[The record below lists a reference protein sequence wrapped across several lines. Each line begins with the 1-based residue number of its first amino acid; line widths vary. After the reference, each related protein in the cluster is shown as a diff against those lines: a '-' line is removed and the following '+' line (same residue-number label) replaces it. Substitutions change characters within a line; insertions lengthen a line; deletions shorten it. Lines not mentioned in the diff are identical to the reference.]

1 LQIKKVV
8 VFLKEKSIGSVVLFC
23 HHNADLD
30 SFGSAFGFGELLK
43 RINPDLQVSIVA
55 PGGLSKLSKR
65 LAEKFRIKITDSP
78 PLSTAD
84 MVVLLDVNTLMQ
96 LDDWGDRIRSL
107 EVPILL
113 IDHHAPHPETQELAA
128 YLVLDE
134 TAASTAE
141 IVYRF
146 WREAGFDITDREA
159 LALFLGI
166 AYDTRHFAL
175 ANSETFQTIVD
186 LIDHGINVKE
196 ALQTIAVPLEL
207 PERLARLKAAR
218 RAKIHR
224 ICSWVVAVSEISAF
238 QASACRALLKVGADV
253 AVVGGVKDEELR
265 ISLRSTSDFFRKTG
279 LHLGKDVAVPLGIAI
294 DGAGGGHGMAAGANG
309 RGGSVTS
316 LEICLDLIRERLSL
330 SKDR

>member
-1 LQIKKVV
+1 MQIEEVV
-8 VFLKEKSIGSVVLFC
+8 AFLKEKSIRSVVLFC

-43 RINPDLQVSIVA
+43 RINPGLQVSIVT
-55 PGGLSKLSKR
+55 PGGLSRLSKR
-65 LAEKFRIKITDSP
+65 LAEKLRVEITDSP
-78 PLSTAD
+78 PLSAAD
-84 MVVLLDVNTLMQ
+84 MVVLLDVNTVIQ

-113 IDHHAPHPETQELAA
+113 IDHHAPHPETQKLASFS
-128 YLVLDE
+128 VLDE

-146 WREAGFDITDREA
+146 WRETGFDIAYQEA

-175 ANSETFQTIVD
+175 ANSETFQTILD
-186 LIDHGINVKE
+186 LIDHGIEVKE
-196 ALQTIAVPLEL
+196 ALQMIAVPLEL
-207 PERLARLKAAR
+207 PERLARLKAVG

-224 ICSWVVAVSEISAF
+224 ICSWVVAVSETSAF

-253 AVVGGVKDEELR
+253 AVVGGVKDEKLR
-265 ISLRSTSDFFRKTG
+265 ISLRSTGDFFRKTG
-279 LHLGKDVAVPLGIAI
+279 LHLGRDVAVPLGIAI
-294 DGAGGGHGMAAGANG
+294 DGAGGGHEMAAGANG
-309 RGGSVTS
+309 RGDPVAS
-316 LEICLDLIRERLSL
+316 LEMGLDLIRERLSL
-330 SKDR
+330 PQDR